1 MTGPGPSSDP
11 RLSPRGGLDE
21 ARDATRRTHL
31 ANERTYL
38 AWWRTGLTA
47 FAVALGA
54 GKLVPALAD
63 VRRWPYVVLG
73 AGFAVLG
80 LLFIAYASW
89 RHRDVEQ
96 AIARGGFVEA
106 DKRLMWVLAV
116 VGVALGTLLL
126 VLVVVE
132 S

>member
-1 MTGPGPSSDP
+1 MPEEPLEHSDF
-11 RLSPRGGLDE
+11 

-54 GKLVPALAD
+54 GKLVPALSHVA
-63 VRRWPYVVLG
+63 RLPYTLLG

-80 LLFIAYASW
+80 LIFVTYASL
-89 RHRDVEQ
+89 RHRQLEEAV
-96 AIARGGFVEA
+96 AKGGFA
-106 DKRLMWVLAV
+106 HPDARIMWALALLGFVL
-116 VGVALGTLLL
+116 GSFLL
-126 VLVVVE
+126 VLVLIE